1 MEQLPRTLRTPGAL
15 GTPSIIRRLRNEVPD
30 GFQGSFGGY
39 YAFSSRCPPRPI
51 LTTHFGSPSVNTLL
65 GESLNIFT
73 FASLAR
79 AAAARYNYAMNTS
92 LFDQVRQLSVEE
104 QIELVEALWDNIV
117 ERNALPG
124 PTEAQK
130 AELDR
135 RLSEHAAHPDD
146 VVPWSEVKSSAL
158 TRIRR

>member
-1 MEQLPRTLRTPGAL
+1 MTGTRAARSAGSRPPNSPIPKAHATPIAVSEGGDRELNTVAQGA
-15 GTPSIIRRLRNEVPD
+15 GRETIEKGPCQP
-30 GFQGSFGGY
+30 
-39 YAFSSRCPPRPI
+39 A
-51 LTTHFGSPSVNTLL
+51 
-65 GESLNIFT
+65 
-73 FASLAR
+73 FASLPR

-117 ERNALPG
+117 ERNAVPG

-146 VVPWSEVKSSAL
+146 VVPWSEVKDSAL

>member
-1 MEQLPRTLRTPGAL
+1 MERLPRTLRAPDAPGTA
-15 GTPSIIRRLRNEVPD
+15 TIIRRLHNEVPG

-39 YAFSSRCPPRPI
+39 YAFSARCPPGPI
-51 LTTHFGSPSVNTLL
+51 LASGFGPPSANTLS
-65 GESLNIFT
+65 GERLNIFA
-73 FASLAR
+73 FASLGR
-79 AAAARYNYAMNTS
+79 GAAARYNYTMNTS

-117 ERNALPG
+117 ARNAVPG

-135 RLSEHAAHPDD
+135 RLSEHAAHPDE
-146 VVPWSEVKSSAL
+146 VVPWSEVKDSAL
-158 TRIRR
+158 TRIQR

>member
-1 MEQLPRTLRTPGAL
+1 MPAR
-15 GTPSIIRRLRNEVPD
+15 PSPHH
-30 GFQGSFGGY
+30 GFQAGVRKY
-39 YAFSSRCPPRPI
+39 PI
-51 LTTHFGSPSVNTLL
+51 GEPLDIFPS
-65 GESLNIFT
+65 
-73 FASLAR
+73 ASLAR

-92 LFDQVRQLSVEE
+92 LFDQVRQLSAEE

-117 ERNALPG
+117 ERNAVPG

-146 VVPWSEVKSSAL
+146 VVPWSEVKDSAR

>member
-1 MEQLPRTLRTPGAL
+1 MPARPN
-15 GTPSIIRRLRNEVPD
+15 PHH
-30 GFQGSFGGY
+30 GFQAGVRKY
-39 YAFSSRCPPRPI
+39 PI
-51 LTTHFGSPSVNTLL
+51 GRVPEYL
-65 GESLNIFT
+65 GICLIT
-73 FASLAR
+73 R
-79 AAAARYNYAMNTS
+79 AAAARYNYGMNTS

-117 ERNALPG
+117 ERNAVPG

-135 RLSEHAAHPDD
+135 RLSEHAARPDD
-146 VVPWSEVKSSAL
+146 VVPWSEVKDSAL

>member
-1 MEQLPRTLRTPGAL
+1 MPAPSFPHHRFTP
-15 GTPSIIRRLRNEVPD
+15 T
-30 GFQGSFGGY
+30 
-39 YAFSSRCPPRPI
+39 
-51 LTTHFGSPSVNTLL
+51 SVNALL
-65 GESLNIFT
+65 GPLNIFA
-73 FASLAR
+73 FACLAR
-79 AAAARYNYAMNTS
+79 ATVARYNRAMNTS

-117 ERNALPG
+117 ERNAVPC

-146 VVPWSEVKSSAL
+146 VVPWSEVKDSAL

>member
-1 MEQLPRTLRTPGAL
+1 
-15 GTPSIIRRLRNEVPD
+15 
-30 GFQGSFGGY
+30 
-39 YAFSSRCPPRPI
+39 
-51 LTTHFGSPSVNTLL
+51 
-65 GESLNIFT
+65 
-73 FASLAR
+73 
-79 AAAARYNYAMNTS
+79 MNTS

-135 RLSEHAAHPDD
+135 RLSEHAAQPDD
-146 VVPWSEVKSSAL
+146 VVPWSEVKDSAL
-158 TRIRR
+158 TRIRQ

>member
-1 MEQLPRTLRTPGAL
+1 
-15 GTPSIIRRLRNEVPD
+15 
-30 GFQGSFGGY
+30 
-39 YAFSSRCPPRPI
+39 
-51 LTTHFGSPSVNTLL
+51 L
-65 GESLNIFT
+65 GEPLNIFAFT
-73 FASLAR
+73 YLAR
-79 AAAARYNYAMNTS
+79 ATAARYNHAMNTS

-117 ERNALPG
+117 ERNAVPG

-135 RLSEHAAHPDD
+135 RLSEHATRPDD
-146 VVPWSEVKSSAL
+146 VVPWSEVKDSAL

>member
-1 MEQLPRTLRTPGAL
+1 VGNTAKYPRDFKGVSGVTTHSLPGAR
-15 GTPSIIRRLRNEVPD
+15 PA
-30 GFQGSFGGY
+30 Q
-39 YAFSSRCPPRPI
+39 SSPRVSGRQIPY
-51 LTTHFGSPSVNTLL
+51 LL
-65 GESLNIFT
+65 GEPLNIFA
-73 FASLAR
+73 FAYLAR
-79 AAAARYNYAMNTS
+79 ATAARYNHAMNTS

-117 ERNALPG
+117 ERNAVPG

-146 VVPWSEVKSSAL
+146 VVPWSEVKDSAL

>member
-1 MEQLPRTLRTPGAL
+1 MPAPSNPQHRFTP
-15 GTPSIIRRLRNEVPD
+15 
-30 GFQGSFGGY
+30 
-39 YAFSSRCPPRPI
+39 AF
-51 LTTHFGSPSVNTLL
+51 VNTTL
-65 GESLNIFT
+65 GPPEYLRIF
-73 FASLAR
+73 LIVR
-79 AAAARYNYAMNTS
+79 VAAARYNYAMNTS

-117 ERNALPG
+117 ERNAVPG

-146 VVPWSEVKSSAL
+146 VVPWNEVKNAAL

>member
-1 MEQLPRTLRTPGAL
+1 MRT
-15 GTPSIIRRLRNEVPD
+15 IIRRLHNEVPD
-30 GFQGSFGGY
+30 GFQGSSGGY
-39 YAFSSRCPPRPI
+39 YAFSSCPPRPI
-51 LTTHFGSPSVNTLL
+51 LTTGFGPPSVNTL
-65 GESLNIFT
+65 GEPLNIYA
-73 FASLAR
+73 FASLGR
-79 AAAARYNYAMNTS
+79 GAAARYNYAMNTS

-117 ERNALPG
+117 ERNAVPG

-135 RLSEHAAHPDD
+135 RLSEHAAHPDG
-146 VVPWSEVKSSAL
+146 VVPWSEVKDSAL